1 MTRASKV
8 GWVVTALG
16 AVALVAC
23 TEGTSGTGET
33 GGAGGSGGSGAGSS
47 GEFPEAKWSVTMPA
61 GERVFAA
68 IDDQEMSVVGVSN
81 PGHLRFLF
89 VSDGSSTFDQDV
101 GSVGCV
107 ARGASGQT
115 AAVIDSSLTFLG
127 GDGATVWTAPAT
139 QPCQLA
145 IGPDRVVLADASG
158 VRLFNI
164 NGQAIGAPLA
174 VAADTPPPASYRR
187 MLDAE
192 DVIGYANPHLVGGA
206 TLDGQKTFEWDL
218 PDLEVNAI
226 RVQGV
231 DVVAAVSFSG
241 DANLCG
247 QTVSAPSNNTRAA
260 LVAFAPDG
268 QCSWSYTLLNQ
279 GAAPQSTVIRD
290 LAIAGDQSLWAAG
303 DFSGLLSWG
312 SDQLDS
318 TQGGNFLIE
327 LSLAN
332 ISPLRATNKVAVTA
346 IDASPA
352 DHVLVVSGS
361 DVSLLR

>member
-1 MTRASKV
+1 MIRASTF
-8 GWVVTALG
+8 GWMVTALSL
-16 AVALVAC
+16 VALAAC
-23 TEGTSGTGET
+23 TEGSSGGGET
-33 GGAGGSGGSGAGSS
+33 GGGGAGGGSGAGSS
-47 GEFPEAKWSVTMPA
+47 GEFPEAKWSVTLPA

-68 IDDQEMSVVGVSN
+68 IDDQEMSVVGVSA

-89 VSDGSSTFDQDV
+89 VSDGSSTFDEDV

-107 ARGASGQT
+107 ARGASGET

-127 GDGATVWTAPAT
+127 GDGATVWTAPAS

-164 NGQAIGAPLA
+164 NGQAIGAPVA
-174 VAADTPPPASYRR
+174 VAADTPSPAGYRR

-192 DVIGYANPHLVGGA
+192 DVIGYANPHLVGGL

-247 QTVSAPSNNTRAA
+247 QTVSAPINNTRAA
-260 LVAFAPDG
+260 LVAFSPDG
-268 QCSWSYTLLNQ
+268 QCSWTYTLLNQ

-290 LAIAGDQSLWAAG
+290 LAIAGDTSLWAAG

-312 SDQLDS
+312 GDQLDS
-318 TQGGNFLIE
+318 TQGGSFLIE
-327 LSLAN
+327 LSLAD
-332 ISPLRATNKVAVTA
+332 ISPLRATNKVAATA